1 MITINED
8 FELEFPNE
16 LNEQISEFAVAIGD
30 AIKDMP
36 PLERFY
42 ALRLVLDELDGRI
55 SMYTVMNMMKDQGIN
70 SFTTK
75 GETNSP
81 E

>member
-1 MITINED
+1 MIKINED
-8 FELEFPNE
+8 YELEFPTE
-16 LNEQISEFAVAIGD
+16 LNDEISAFAVRIGD
-30 AIKDMP
+30 AIKQMP

-55 SMYTVMNMMKDQGIN
+55 SMYTVMDMMKDQGIT
-70 SFTTK
+70 SVSSK
-75 GETNSP
+75 EETNSP